1 MMDLAEL
8 LSRLGIVRKSTMS
21 HQRNLDTTARM
32 HLRKEKKGKSLL
44 LVNATMIFHL
54 NKTATDF
61 ASRIIDGKDDTE
73 IIREMKRKYHV
84 SEEQLKSDLDD
95 LRNSITRLM
104 DEPDIDPVQHLSQ
117 DISPLLEAPFSAP
130 LRMDLALTYR
140 CNNKCTKC
148 YVENYRDVKELSTV
162 EWKKVLDNLWN
173 LGIPHVTFTG
183 GEPTL
188 RPDLPELVEYAEDL
202 GIITG
207 LISNGRKLK
216 NKKLVNNLIAAGIDH
231 FQITIESHD
240 ASVHDSLSGE
250 RGAWKETVEGIK
262 NIVPT
267 PVYIMTNTT
276 LTPYN
281 VKDIEKTVEFLHSI
295 GIEQFAANSII
306 KSGGGKQEEM
316 ALTIEELDEAITK
329 IMNKANELGM
339 KFLWYSPTRYCD
351 FNPIEKG
358 LGMKQCSAA
367 HIAMAI
373 EPDGEV
379 IPCQSYF
386 EPLGN
391 ILTTRWRKIWKHKTA
406 KKLRNMKYLQEECI
420 DCPEREICGG
430 GCPLNYAAPMNICK
444 TPFS

>member
-1 MMDLAEL
+1 MKIADILVK
-8 LSRLGIVRKSTMS
+8 LGINLNSKMV
-21 HQRNLDTTARM
+21 HQRNLDSTTRM
-32 HLRKEKKGKSLL
+32 HLRREKNGKGLL

-61 ASRIIDGKDDTE
+61 AARIIDGKSDEE
-73 IIREMKRKYHV
+73 IIREMKKKYRV
-84 SEEQLKSDLDD
+84 SEKQLKTDLKKLKD
-95 LRNSITRLM
+95 SITTLIE
-104 DEPDIDPVQHLSQ
+104 EPDIDPVQHLSQ
-117 DISPLLEAPFSAP
+117 DVSPLLEAPFSAP

-140 CNNKCTKC
+140 CNNKCVKC
-148 YVENYRDVKELSTV
+148 YVENYRDVKELSTI
-162 EWKKVLDNLWN
+162 EWKQVLDNLWKI
-173 LGIPHVTFTG
+173 GVPHVTFTG
-183 GEPTL
+183 GEPTI
-188 RPDLPELVEYAEDL
+188 RPDLPELVAYAEDL

-216 NKKLVNNLIAAGIDH
+216 NKKLVDNLVSAGIDH
-231 FQITIESHD
+231 FQITLESHD
-240 ASVHDSLSGE
+240 PSIHDSMCGE
-250 RGAWKETVEGIK
+250 RGSWKETIDGIK

-276 LTPYN
+276 LTPFN
-281 VKDIEKTVEFLHSI
+281 VTDIEKTVEFLHSL
-295 GIEQFAANSII
+295 GIEKFAANSII
-306 KSGGGKQEEM
+306 KSGGGKNEEM
-316 ALTIEELDEAITK
+316 ALTIEELDDVITK
-329 IMNKANELGM
+329 IMNKADELGM
-339 KFLWYSPTRYCD
+339 QFIWYSPTRYCD

-391 ILTTRWRKIWKHKTA
+391 ILTTRWRKIWNHKTS
-406 KKLRNMKYLQEECI
+406 KKLRNMKYLQEECR
-420 DCPEREICGG
+420 DCPERELCGG

-444 TPFS
+444 NPFS